1 MYQKKSYGIQ
11 KEGNRPRI
19 SPEKE
24 PLDMILEV
32 ASLLGVVAMVVIT
45 AVNFHGLP
53 DQVPTHFNASGLPN
67 DYSSKG
73 MIWLLPG
80 IAVIMFAGLVQ
91 LNRFPYI
98 FNFPVNITE
107 ENAER
112 LYRHACRSM
121 RILNLLLVIMFLYL
135 TWQSIAVA
143 KGQSPGIGIWFVPV
157 NAIVILIFTI
167 YMIVRMYRLK

>member
-1 MYQKKSYGIQ
+1 MYQKKNYGIQ

-19 SPEKE
+19 RPEKE

-32 ASLLGVVAMVVIT
+32 AGLLGVVVMIVIT
-45 AVNFHGLP
+45 AINYKGLP
-53 DQVPTHFNASGLPN
+53 DQVPTHFNASGIPN
-67 DYSSKG
+67 DFSGKA

-80 IAVIMFAGLVQ
+80 IATILYAGLLQ
-91 LNRFPYI
+91 LNRFPFI

-121 RILNLLLVIMFLYL
+121 RVLNLLLVIMFLYL

-143 KGQSPGIGIWFVPV
+143 KGQSPGLGIWFVPV
-157 NAIVILIFTI
+157 NTIAILIFTI